1 MGNWEKQ
8 QDAKREERDR
18 DKSRRENL
26 GKFFYDLA
34 KLTFAGLVVGGIVSL
49 KPDTDISIDLYR
61 VVIGGISTIIFA
73 RIGNI
78 IFK

>member
-1 MGNWEKQ
+1 MGNWERQMNEK
-8 QDAKREERDR
+8 KEVKER

-34 KLTFAGLVVGGIVSL
+34 KLTFAGLVIGGIVSFT
-49 KPDTDISIDLYR
+49 PDVENIHTAYR
-61 VVIGGISTIIFA
+61 VIVGGASTIIFA
-73 RIGNI
+73 WIGNK

>member
-1 MGNWEKQ
+1 MGNWERQ
-8 QDAKREERDR
+8 QDERREERER

-49 KPDTDISIDLYR
+49 KPDTDISVDVYR
-61 VVIGGISTIIFA
+61 VIIGSISTIIFA